1 ARGFVNYI
9 PSKPVISFDTT
20 TAPADEFSLEIKKL
34 LRVSNAQNLGI
45 QLASAFSPGNTTPQG
60 EVYRKRF
67 MQEIS
72 TGTGR
77 AYFENFVIRMYRQ
90 YFTIEEVKQVT
101 AFYESDA
108 GRKILRILPTLL
120 ADIQQQVKPIAEY
133 FASKVLYDLYEEEKK

>member
-1 ARGFVNYI
+1 
-9 PSKPVISFDTT
+9 
-20 TAPADEFSLEIKKL
+20 
-34 LRVSNAQNLGI
+34 
-45 QLASAFSPGNTTPQG
+45 
-60 EVYRKRF
+60 